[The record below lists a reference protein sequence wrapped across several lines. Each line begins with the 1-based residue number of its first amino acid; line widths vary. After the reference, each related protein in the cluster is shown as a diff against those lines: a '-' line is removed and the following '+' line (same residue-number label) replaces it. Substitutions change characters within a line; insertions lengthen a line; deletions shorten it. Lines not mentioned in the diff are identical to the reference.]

1 MILKKFRSTAGNG
14 KLRIT
19 TVERLRFI
27 ARKVAKETKDINP
40 ITSLSPLLTDQL
52 LPIVVLV

>member
-1 MILKKFRSTAGNG
+1 MGNRES
-14 KLRIT
+14 LE
-19 TVERLRFI
+19 TVEQLGVI